1 MLLGKQ
7 LGERV
12 DLGIALAQQVEQLE
26 VVMNEQGKRWDLRW
40 PPHELCSR
48 IGRGGRESRGV
59 TGVRSPLRLLA
70 RCVISKAEPTVTL
83 ETQEAISA
91 PAEAAPAEAA
101 VQAAEETPVSR
112 PGKRAAQEVT
122 EVPGAARYTSKLAAG
137 EWPPGVDPAQG
148 RVIVREAEAVAR

>member
-70 RCVISKAEPTVTL
+70 RCVISKAEPTVTP
-83 ETQEAISA
+83 EPQEAISA
-91 PAEAAPAEAA
+91 PARTEPAQAAEPAAAIPAAA
-101 VQAAEETPVSR
+101 VQAAPETPVRR
-112 PGKRAAQEVT
+112 PGKRAPH
-122 EVPGAARYTSKLAAG
+122 EVPEAPGATRYAKRAALQQL
-137 EWPPGVDPAQG
+137 DDIAT
-148 RVIVREAEAVAR
+148 EAVAR